1 MALFCTD
8 YSLRLMGLRDGCWKY
23 LYEMD
28 SGRSKLF
35 DLCEDGSELKDLS
48 GSHPEIVGAYRERVM
63 GWSSAQKTL
72 ITNDSRG
79 R

>member
-1 MALFCTD
+1 MVLFCTD

-35 DLCEDGSELKDLS
+35 DLCQDGSELKDLS
-48 GSHPEIVGAYRERVM
+48 GNDPERVAVYRERAM
-63 GWSSAQKTL
+63 RWSSAQKAL
-72 ITNDSRG
+72 IANEPRG